1 MTKPARRYDI
11 YLPITD
17 NEGHRL
23 GDELFNSV
31 EKRLLERFH
40 GFTSQQ
46 RKFPLRGTWKG
57 ETAVY
62 VDQVIILTAL
72 DFRPRGNAHFI
83 AKLKKALLQEF
94 DQLAILITE
103 SPLRVH

>member
-1 MTKPARRYDI
+1 MTRPARRYDI

-23 GDELFNSV
+23 RDELFDSV
-31 EKRLLERFH
+31 EKRLLGRFH

-57 ETAVY
+57 ETTVY
-62 VDQVIILTAL
+62 VDQVVVLTVL
-72 DFRPRGNAHFI
+72 DFRPRGSLRFI
-83 AKLKKALLQEF
+83 AKLKKALVLEF
-94 DQLAILITE
+94 DQLEILITE